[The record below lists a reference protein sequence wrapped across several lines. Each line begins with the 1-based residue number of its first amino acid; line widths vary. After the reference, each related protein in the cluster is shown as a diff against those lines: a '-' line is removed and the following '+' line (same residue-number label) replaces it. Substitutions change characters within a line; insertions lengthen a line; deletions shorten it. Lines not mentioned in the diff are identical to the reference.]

1 MANLSSQKIAQWAIE
16 NLESEQWT
24 LLSDVCSQGIRKQNK
39 FREEKIEES
48 VESELNNV
56 ADILKNKA
64 ANATEHGEIAT
75 YEVDD
80 EESPYIRKI
89 CDSNPPV
96 LEEIREMDSTKFEEL
111 CAEVLKKLGWHETG
125 CIGGKQDDGIDFCG
139 FGFPD
144 NQLFNLPIPLNCRAL
159 VIGQAKCYA
168 DKNVTETEIRK
179 FVGGALKKLNDFRKS
194 GKVGVLTP
202 VIFAFWTSSDFND
215 SAKEYAK
222 TMGIWFMNGRTLV
235 EYLDKLDL
243 IKLINVSLS

>member
-1 MANLSSQKIAQWAIE
+1 
-16 NLESEQWT
+16 
-24 LLSDVCSQGIRKQNK
+24 
-39 FREEKIEES
+39 
-48 VESELNNV
+48 
-56 ADILKNKA
+56 
-64 ANATEHGEIAT
+64 
-75 YEVDD
+75 
-80 EESPYIRKI
+80 
-89 CDSNPPV
+89 
-96 LEEIREMDSTKFEEL
+96 MDSTKFEEL

-125 CIGGKQDDGIDFCG
+125 CIGGKQDDGVDFCG

-159 VIGQAKCYA
+159 VIGQAKCY
-168 DKNVTETEIRK
+168 KQGNNVTETEIRK